1 MGFYFVLDGHHP
13 VSVARATT
21 AQSGSMPLYVTEYGA
36 TESWSDRR
44 DKGDLVEPSKGAE
57 PRMREMMDSQLAK
70 QRREEMLR
78 EVRRNRLV
86 KALRD
91 IRGRRDGRRVAL
103 VWEIKRQAGRFL
115 KLLRTLRNVG
125 G

>member
-1 MGFYFVLDGHHP
+1 MI
-13 VSVARATT
+13 
-21 AQSGSMPLYVTEYGA
+21 
-36 TESWSDRR
+36 
-44 DKGDLVEPSKGAE
+44 
-57 PRMREMMDSQLAK
+57 DSQLAN
-70 QRREEMLR
+70 QRREGMLR
-78 EVRRNRLV
+78 EVGRNRLV

-91 IRGRRDGRRVAL
+91 TRRRRDGRRVAL

>member
-1 MGFYFVLDGHHP
+1 
-13 VSVARATT
+13 
-21 AQSGSMPLYVTEYGA
+21 MPLYVTEYGA